1 MANLIKKKFIGNNE
15 VDGAKILLEQGQSIR
30 IKDSTGTEV
39 ELVKLGAS
47 DEVIVNGSEVSLKS
61 DLDQEIIDRANGDA
75 AVSAALDQEILDR
88 IAADNANFSSLE
100 SYVDQEVTGVDDKI
114 NQEIA
119 DRIAGDSSLQSQ
131 IDLITGGGS
140 GSLSAVQSELDA
152 TQSGAGLSSS
162 GQYSPNGGTN
172 YLQSAVSLFD
182 ADLVLDSTLKDAKD
196 EIAQEVSDRIAGD
209 AALDTFIV
217 SSVSQL
223 VTMINDGDS
232 STLVAANINTSFAI
246 SAEASDRQIGDT
258 NTLLSANSYTDS
270 QIALAQGEV
279 SAVEAALAQEILD
292 RTAAD
297 VSLQTQINNVLSNV
311 DGAALD
317 SLTEIVDAF
326 QAADAS
332 LNGAITSLSTGLSA
346 DIDAEEAARIAA
358 DSALQGEI
366 DAEEIARAAA
376 DVTLQNNI
384 NAEQSARIAA
394 DSALDVRV
402 GVLEAVVWVKEKFS
416 IVNGQTS
423 VTLGFTPKANS
434 MTAFVDRLAIH
445 EGAAEDFTI
454 SGTTMTFLND
464 LVSPGQ
470 SQIGN
475 GDTVYVKY
483 QK

>member
-61 DLDQEIIDRANGDA
+61 DLDQEIIDRAAGDA
-75 AVSAALDQEILDR
+75 ATQATAAAYTDGQISSFETVVTSQITAGDSATLTSANSYTDQEVLAEENAR
-88 IAADNANFSSLE
+88 IAA
-100 SYVDQEVTGVDDKI
+100 
-114 NQEIA
+114 
-119 DRIAGDSSLQSQ
+119 DSSLQSQ
-131 IDLITGGGS
+131 IDSITGGGS
-140 GSLSAVQSELDA
+140 GSLSAVQAELDA
-152 TQSGAGLSSS
+152 TQLGAGLEIDGSYLADPLTFYIPTASSLK
-162 GQYSPNGGTN
+162 NADFI
-172 YLQSAVSLFD
+172 LD
-182 ADLVLDSTLKDAKD
+182 ATIKIARD
-196 EIAQEVSDRIAGD
+196 EIATEVTSRFDGD
-209 AALDTFIV
+209 AAL
-217 SSVSQL
+217 QL
-223 VTMINDGDS
+223 
-232 STLVAANINTSFAI
+232 
-246 SAEASDRQIGDT
+246 QID
-258 NTLLSANSYTDS
+258 NL
-270 QIALAQGEV
+270 
-279 SAVEAALAQEILD
+279 
-292 RTAAD
+292 
-297 VSLQTQINNVLSNV
+297 LSNV
-311 DGAALD
+311 DPAALD

-326 QAADAS
+326 QSADAT

-346 DIDAEEAARIAA
+346 DIAAEESARIAA
-358 DSALQGEI
+358 DSVLQGEI

-384 NAEQSARIAA
+384 DAEQSARIAA

-445 EGAAEDFTI
+445 EGASDDFTI